1 MKKGYLL
8 IYAIL
13 LFVLVGCDK
22 EIDENVF
29 VKGNEYYSGTTKE
42 QLEMNVENNRPSKL
56 IVKSDSHYA
65 SISILK
71 SEDED
76 KNVVNE
82 FIQIRDY
89 IKKEDYKGHPRYDI
103 IERSVSGDKT
113 YKVIS
118 VNNGDYYHLISLN
131 LISDA
136 AIDIEKEKSLDSA
149 AEYYDLQVK
158 NTDDGLS
165 TDYYYE
171 VLRKIEADE

>member
-71 SEDED
+71 SED
-76 KNVVNE
+76 
-82 FIQIRDY
+82 
-89 IKKEDYKGHPRYDI
+89 YKGHPRYDI
-103 IERSVSGDKT
+103 IERSISGDKT

-149 AEYYDLQVK
+149 AEYYDFQVK